1 MKMFRFLLVAS
12 GLVGLVSIRVLE
24 EKLFYDPFLKY
35 FQQEFHTAD
44 FPVFVW
50 WKLIVSHFFRFLLN
64 LFFSAIFLQGL
75 FGNKNWTLQAVF
87 LMVLGFVV
95 LLPIYLTGLY
105 TQMKWGYLFTFSVR
119 KFLIQPV
126 FLLLF
131 IAVFYYKKRLEKT
144 KKPTLK
150 KSRQT

>member
-1 MKMFRFLLVAS
+1 MFRFLLVTS
-12 GLVGLVSIRVLE
+12 GLVGLVFIRVLE

-35 FQQEFHTAD
+35 FQQEFHTSD

-50 WKLIVSHFFRFLLN
+50 WKLIMSHFFRFLLN
-64 LFFSAIFLQGL
+64 LIFSAILLQGL
-75 FGNKNWTLQAVF
+75 FGKKNWTKQATF

-119 KFLIQPV
+119 KFVIQPV

-131 IAVFYYKKRLEKT
+131 VAVFYYKKRLERT
-144 KKPTLK
+144 KKTG
-150 KSRQT
+150 S